1 MLISIITIE
10 SLFFFVM
17 GVVALLKP
25 AFVTSIFGQPSIGAD
40 MRNEVRAVYGGFGV
54 AISAVLLASLWL
66 PGIQSGVLLTVGMA
80 LLGMAGGRLVS
91 FLTEPTVGK
100 FPLVFT
106 VAEVLL
112 GGALLFA
119 YWDTLA

>member
-1 MLISIITIE
+1 
-10 SLFFFVM
+10 M